1 MRMPTDDT
9 MENTSNS
16 LSARST
22 AVLASESASS
32 SRWQIVRSLRKASW
46 RFMRI
51 ADLKCAV
58 PLRHYHADGISAYE
72 AGEIGL
78 GKAAVMLD
86 VSPGE

>member
-1 MRMPTDDT
+1 
-9 MENTSNS
+9 
-16 LSARST
+16 
-22 AVLASESASS
+22 
-32 SRWQIVRSLRKASW
+32 
-46 RFMRI
+46 MRI